1 MRTLLTL
8 ACLGLAIQPLAAQN
22 SPNPLVAPTPV
33 GSGALGTPAVVEAS
47 YSVVKAVPEDAR
59 RVRLNIHFDNKSTAI
74 RPGTVRVIVRD
85 PQGVACHES
94 SAPFELKPGDGNIF
108 STDAVLQGDRDYTVD
123 YTFTG
128 RDGQSATGSF
138 VWRTEPVNFFY
149 AFTTPHR
156 MTVALPDS
164 SDKTLLDA
172 EDGKLTV
179 SWTYDNLDFYP
190 YDSMREIKANWRIE
204 IVPQLN
210 GRRSVTAP
218 GRGRWAGC
226 RCWKTVMNG
235 MAYRC
240 CSRLRAVKKQGSS
253 G

>member
-1 MRTLLTL
+1 M
-8 ACLGLAIQPLAAQN
+8 
-22 SPNPLVAPTPV
+22 
-33 GSGALGTPAVVEAS
+33 
-47 YSVVKAVPEDAR
+47 VKAVPEDAR

-204 IVPQLN
+204 
-210 GRRSVTAP
+210 S
-218 GRGRWAGC
+218 
-226 RCWKTVMNG
+226 
-235 MAYRC
+235 
-240 CSRLRAVKKQGSS
+240 
-253 G
+253 

>member
-22 SPNPLVAPTPV
+22 PQNPLTAQTSAE
-33 GSGALGTPAVVEAS
+33 SGVIGTPAAVEAN
-47 YSVVKAVPEDAR
+47 YSVTKAVPEDAR

-210 GRRSVTAP
+210 GRPFGHSTWTRAMGWLPVLENRYERDGVCLLDTAP
-218 GRGRWAGC
+218 SPRD
-226 RCWKTVMNG
+226 
-235 MAYRC
+235 
-240 CSRLRAVKKQGSS
+240 CS
-253 G
+253 

>member
-1 MRTLLTL
+1 M
-8 ACLGLAIQPLAAQN
+8 
-22 SPNPLVAPTPV
+22 
-33 GSGALGTPAVVEAS
+33 
-47 YSVVKAVPEDAR
+47 
-59 RVRLNIHFDNKSTAI
+59 
-74 RPGTVRVIVRD
+74 RD

-179 SWTYDNLDFYP
+179 SWTMTTWTSTL
-190 YDSMREIKANWRIE
+190 MIRC
-204 IVPQLN
+204 V
-210 GRRSVTAP
+210 RSKRTGVS
-218 GRGRWAGC
+218 RSC
-226 RCWKTVMNG
+226 R
-235 MAYRC
+235 
-240 CSRLRAVKKQGSS
+240 S
-253 G
+253 